1 MKDIKSHRRVNDIF
15 LGPLERPALKW
26 LAAHMPAWVNPD
38 ILTYVGLSGS
48 ILIASS
54 YALTNLHP
62 AFLWLACLGF
72 FINWFGDSLDGTLAR
87 YRHIER
93 PRYGFFIDHTID
105 AFSVI
110 MIVLGIG
117 LSPFVRFDLACLAVI
132 GYLLLG
138 NLVYIRT
145 CLVGEFRISYGKL
158 GPTEVRVILV
168 LTNIVVYFTHNPS
181 FTSDYGSLSLY
192 DWVVILL
199 TFLLFYFSIRHTILQ
214 AREFAKL
221 GEQVDRSP

>member
-1 MKDIKSHRRVNDIF
+1 MKDIKAHRRVVDIL
-15 LGPLERPALKW
+15 LGPLERPALRW
-26 LAAHMPAWVNPD
+26 LSAHMPAWVTPD
-38 ILTYVGLSGS
+38 VLTYIGLFGS
-48 ILIASS
+48 ILIAVS
-54 YALTNLHP
+54 YYLTNIHIG
-62 AFLWLACLGF
+62 FLWLATLGF

-110 MIVLGIG
+110 MIVLGMG
-117 LSPFVRFDLACLAVI
+117 LSPFVRFDLAALAVI

-158 GPTEVRVILV
+158 GPTEVRAILIIAN
-168 LTNIVVYFTHNPS
+168 TVVFFARDLRVTFPYATLS
-181 FTSDYGSLSLY
+181 FF
-192 DWVVILL
+192 DWVVIAL
-199 TFLLFYFSIRHTILQ
+199 TVLLFFFSIRSAIQ
-214 AREFAKL
+214 QGQEFARL
-221 GEQVDRSP
+221 GE